1 MGNYDV
7 VVIGGG
13 PGGYVAAIRC
23 AQLGLRTAC
32 VDNWR
37 NKQGKPA
44 LGGACLNVGCIPSK
58 ALLDSSHHYY
68 QIQHELAAH
77 GIKVNGVTMDVPA
90 MIARKDGIVHT
101 LTDGIALLF
110 TKHKIDWLQ
119 GHGRLLGNNQVEII
133 PQDAEGKRDEKN
145 RHTVAAKNII
155 IATGSVS
162 APHPLAPVDGN
173 LIVDSTGAL
182 EFTETPKR
190 LGIIGA
196 GVIALELGSVWRRLG
211 AQVDMLARGN
221 AFLPRVEEQL
231 ATEAYRLL
239 TAQGLSIHL
248 GAQIKQIRVG
258 KKQVTLAYED
268 KEGEHK
274 QVFDRLLVATGRQP
288 NTAGLDAAGAGLKLD
303 EQGFIAVDEH
313 CRTSL
318 SGIYAIGDVV
328 RGPMLAHKASEEGI
342 AVAERI
348 AGQLSEVSYHT
359 IPWVIYTSPEIA
371 WVGKTSQELRAD
383 GVAFR
388 EGMFPF
394 GANGRARALGEAHGM
409 VKILAHAHTDRIL
422 GAHILGPQASEMIAE
437 AVTAME
443 FHASAEDIARTTHAH
458 PTLSEAF
465 REAALAVD
473 RRAIHR

>member
-1 MGNYDV
+1 MDNYDV

-44 LGGACLNVGCIPSK
+44 LGGTCLNTGCIPSK
-58 ALLDSSHHYY
+58 ALLDSSHHYHRL
-68 QIQHELAAH
+68 QHELAAH
-77 GIKVNGVTMDVPA
+77 GIKVNGATMDVPA

-110 TKHKIDWLQ
+110 AKHKIDWLQ

-133 PQDAEGKRDEKN
+133 PQDAAGKRDEKN
-145 RHTVAAKNII
+145 SHTVAAKNII

-162 APHPLAPVDGN
+162 VPHPLAPADGN

-182 EFTETPKR
+182 EFAETPKR
-190 LGIIGA
+190 LGVIGA
-196 GVIALELGSVWRRLG
+196 GVIALELGSVWHRLG
-211 AQVDMLARGN
+211 AQVAVLARGN

-231 ATEAYRLL
+231 AAEAHRLF
-239 TAQGLSIHL
+239 TAQGLNIRL
-248 GAQIKQIRVG
+248 GTQIKHVRTN
-258 KKQVTLAYED
+258 KKQVTLVYED

-274 QVFDRLLVATGRQP
+274 HVFDRLLVATGRQP
-288 NTAGLDAAGAGLKLD
+288 NTAGLNAEGAGLKLD
-303 EQGFIAVDEH
+303 EHGFIAVDAQ
-313 CRTSL
+313 CRTNL
-318 SGIYAIGDVV
+318 PGVYAIGDVV
-328 RGPMLAHKASEEGI
+328 RGPMLAHKASDEGI
-342 AVAERI
+342 AVAEQI
-348 AGQLSEVSYHT
+348 AGQHGEVNYAT

-371 WVGKTSQELRAD
+371 WVGKTSQELRKA
-383 GVAFR
+383 GVDFR

-394 GANGRARALGEAHGM
+394 SANGRARALGEAHGM
-409 VKILAHAHTDRIL
+409 VKILADARTDRIL